1 MHYSA
6 IAVYRWDHSGIVV
19 IHFLEI
25 WRILTVKGGSL
36 NRKRKSFLR
45 PRTGI
50 SLKVELC
57 SYMYGRRRG
66 QGGSTLL
73 ETYNMKGP

>member
-6 IAVYRWDHSGIVV
+6 IAVCRWDHSGIVV

-36 NRKRKSFLR
+36 KRRKKEFSQAQSWDF
-45 PRTGI
+45 
-50 SLKVELC
+50 S
-57 SYMYGRRRG
+57 
-66 QGGSTLL
+66 
-73 ETYNMKGP
+73 

>member
-25 WRILTVKGGSL
+25 WRILTMKGRSL
-36 NRKRKSFLR
+36 NRKRKCFLGH
-45 PRTGI
+45 RTGI
-50 SLKVELC
+50 FLRVELC
-57 SYMYGRRRG
+57 SYVYGTT
-66 QGGSTLL
+66 QSGGTLL
-73 ETYNMKGP
+73 ETYSMKGP

>member
-6 IAVYRWDHSGIVV
+6 IAVCRWDHSGIVV

-36 NRKRKSFLR
+36 KRRKSFLR
-45 PRTGI
+45 PRAGI

-57 SYMYGRRRG
+57 LYVCGRRGKSEALCLR
-66 QGGSTLL
+66 LAA
-73 ETYNMKGP
+73 